1 MSKLS
6 VTEFRNLISDG
17 AIVYCANRED
27 CLEVIDF
34 LQSLGFPLS
43 ETIMDFEHTETYLS
57 PGLDDWGISA
67 ISRYAN
73 KFVERILSKT
83 QTTSDIIPQTR
94 AIIHFEEVPFKEVCS
109 QQSDEDF
116 NECFTRFLLS

>member
-6 VTEFRNLISDG
+6 VTEFRDLISDG
-17 AIVYCANRED
+17 AIVYCTNKED
-27 CLEVIDF
+27 CLKVIDF

-43 ETIMDFEHTETYLS
+43 ETATDFEDAETYLS
-57 PGLDDWGISA
+57 PGLNWRNSA

-73 KFVERILSKT
+73 EFVERILSKT
-83 QTTSDIIPQTR
+83 QATWDIIPRNRT
-94 AIIHFEEVPFKEVCS
+94 IIHFEEVPFEEVCS

-116 NECFTRFLLS
+116 YECFTRFLLS